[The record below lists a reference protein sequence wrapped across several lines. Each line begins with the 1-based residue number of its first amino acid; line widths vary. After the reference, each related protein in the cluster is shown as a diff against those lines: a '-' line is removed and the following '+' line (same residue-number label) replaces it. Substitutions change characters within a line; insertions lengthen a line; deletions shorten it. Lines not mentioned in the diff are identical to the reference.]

1 MVETRRAYKG
11 AVTRLLPLVLLVLVT
26 GCGSSTDAGQP
37 VADAA
42 ARSCPAAWRGGWQA
56 LANRIQAPVYCPTW
70 MPDPLDAQIGG
81 SYANG
86 ESVSRD
92 RSYLISFIWREPGSG
107 EVHVN
112 LRGYPGSSRIPTCSD
127 LDTDKPV
134 PCFSDPKGNVRRG
147 DIVARVYTA
156 NQGADQW
163 HVLYAWRHRG
173 SLYAISEHVTPP
185 YTYSRVVGNLNRML
199 TNLVLVRPKS

>member
-1 MVETRRAYKG
+1 LRFTRYKRAVKWVVPF
-11 AVTRLLPLVLLVLVT
+11 ALLVLVLT
-26 GCGSSTDAGQP
+26 ACGSVHSRQA

-42 ARSCPAAWRGGWQA
+42 SQSCPVAWRAGWQK
-56 LANRIQAPVYCPTW
+56 LADRIHAPVYCPTW
-70 MPDPLDAQIGG
+70 MPDPLDARIDG

-112 LRGYPGSSRIPTCSD
+112 LRGYPGRTRIPTCSD
-127 LDTDKPV
+127 LDTGKPV
-134 PCFSDPKGNVRRG
+134 PCFSDPAGSARAG
-147 DIVARVYTA
+147 GITARVYTA

-163 HVLYAWRHRG
+163 HVLYAWRRGG
-173 SLYAISEHVTPP
+173 SLYAISEHVAPP
-185 YTYSRVVGNLNRML
+185 YTYRRVVRNLNRML
-199 TNLVLVRPKS
+199 TGLVLVQPTS

>member
-1 MVETRRAYKG
+1 
-11 AVTRLLPLVLLVLVT
+11 
-26 GCGSSTDAGQP
+26 
-37 VADAA
+37 
-42 ARSCPAAWRGGWQA
+42 
-56 LANRIQAPVYCPTW
+56 
-70 MPDPLDAQIGG
+70 MPDPLDARIGG
-81 SYANG
+81 RYGNG

-112 LRGYPGSSRIPTCSD
+112 LRGYPGRTRIPTCSD

-134 PCFSDPKGNVRRG
+134 PCFSDPKGNTRG
-147 DIVARVYTA
+147 RDIAARIYTA

-163 HVLYAWRHRG
+163 HVLYAWRRDG

-185 YTYSRVVGNLNRML
+185 YSYARVVRNLNRML
-199 TNLVLVRPKS
+199 TNLVIVPPKS